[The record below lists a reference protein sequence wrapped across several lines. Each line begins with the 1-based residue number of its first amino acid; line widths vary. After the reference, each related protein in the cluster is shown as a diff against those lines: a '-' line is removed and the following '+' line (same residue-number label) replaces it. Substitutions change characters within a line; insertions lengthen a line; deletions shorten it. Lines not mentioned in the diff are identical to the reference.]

1 MQTVKEMQWGVNLP
15 KERMEIP
22 EGAEVYMYGNQKYN
36 IWEFQK
42 ERMRKQLAN
51 DTGNFYTYS
60 KEHLSLAFP
69 LVNENEI
76 NAKAKAENEARW
88 KTKNG
93 FENVVKRTNWNEHPK
108 KPDQAGMDDLQ
119 IPYVQQMEDKMQMLK
134 KRGAAG
140 DDHVGEKDFN
150 TKFTCPQVFSDNE
163 YFKTVHLG
171 GDDMVL

>member
-1 MQTVKEMQWGVNLP
+1 
-15 KERMEIP
+15 
-22 EGAEVYMYGNQKYN
+22 MYGNQKYN

-42 ERMRKQLAN
+42 ERMRKQLAK

-108 KPDQAGMDDLQ
+108 KPDQAAMDNLQ
-119 IPYVQQMEDKMQMLK
+119 IPYV
-134 KRGAAG
+134 
-140 DDHVGEKDFN
+140 
-150 TKFTCPQVFSDNE
+150 
-163 YFKTVHLG
+163 
-171 GDDMVL
+171 